1 MFESAELGHTIE
13 KDVYERELPRLREAL
28 LEAQYQLLD
37 SAKFPLL
44 ILVNGVDGAGKGETV
59 NLLKEWMDPRHIAT
73 HALSEPTKEE
83 RQHPPMWHFWRDL
96 PPRGKTGIFFGS
108 WYSLPILARAYGE
121 TGNAALDQAMEQN
134 VRFEKMLTD
143 EGALVLKFWFHLS
156 KKRQKERLKTLEKD
170 PKARWRVTERDWEHY
185 KLYDRFYKVSERA
198 LRQTGTADA
207 PWIVIEGADA
217 RYRGLTAGRIVLE
230 ALRRRL
236 DGKAPLPRAPAAPL
250 PPEALDN
257 RQLLRALD
265 LTQSLAKDKYE
276 NQLEEWQGRLNLLTR
291 HKRFRKLP
299 VLVAFEG
306 VDAAGKGGAIRRVT
320 GALDARQY
328 EVHAIAAPSDEELA
342 RPYLWRFW
350 RRLPRH
356 SRIAI
361 FDRSW
366 YGRVLVERVE
376 GLCAE
381 YDWMRAY
388 GEINDFE
395 EQLVRHGAV
404 LVKFW
409 LQISPEEQLRRFKE
423 RKDIGYKRYK
433 LTPEDWRNR
442 DKWQAYEKAA
452 CDMIDRTGTEIAPWT
467 LIAAEDKRHA
477 RIEILKT
484 LCARVA
490 EAL

>member
-1 MFESAELGHTIE
+1 MFESAELGHTID
-13 KDVYERELPRLREAL
+13 KSAYERELPKLREAL
-28 LEAQYQLLD
+28 LRAQYELLD
-37 SAKFPLL
+37 AVRFPVL

-59 NLLKEWMDPRHIAT
+59 NLLNEWMDPRHIAT
-73 HALSEPTKEE
+73 HALTEPTKDE
-83 RQHPPMWHFWRDL
+83 RRYPPMAHFWREL
-96 PPRGKTGIFFGS
+96 PPKGRIGIFFGS
-108 WYSLPILARAYGE
+108 WYSQPILARAYGE

-143 EGALVLKFWFHLS
+143 EGALILKFWFHLS
-156 KKRQKERLKTLEKD
+156 KKRQKQRLKTLEQD
-170 PKARWRVTERDWEHY
+170 PKTRWRVTERDWQHFR
-185 KLYDRFYKVSERA
+185 LYDKFYKVSERA
-198 LRQTGTADA
+198 LRQTSTADA

-236 DGKAPLPRAPAAPL
+236 DAKAPAPRPPAAPL

-276 NQLEEWQGRLNLLTR
+276 NQLEKWQGRLNLLTR

-306 VDAAGKGGAIRRVT
+306 VDAAGKGGAIRRIT

-342 RPYLWRFW
+342 QPYLWRFW
-350 RRLPRH
+350 RRLPPH
-356 SRIAI
+356 GRIAV

-388 GEINDFE
+388 SEINDFE

-409 LQISPEEQLRRFKE
+409 LQISAEEQLQRFKE
-423 RKDIGYKRYK
+423 REDIGYKRYK

-467 LIAAEDKRHA
+467 LIAANDKRHA
-477 RIEILKT
+477 RIEVLKT
-484 LCARVA
+484 LCERL
-490 EAL
+490 EQAL

>member
-1 MFESAELGHTIE
+1 MFESAELGHAIDKAT
-13 KDVYERELPRLREAL
+13 YERELPKLREAL
-28 LEAQYQLLD
+28 LRAQYELLD
-37 SAKFPLL
+37 AARFPVL
-44 ILVNGVDGAGKGETV
+44 ILINGVDGAGKGETV

-73 HALSEPTKEE
+73 HALTEPTKDE
-83 RQHPPMWHFWRDL
+83 RRYPPMSHFWREL
-96 PPRGKTGIFFGS
+96 PPKGHIGIFFGS
-108 WYSLPILARAYGE
+108 WYSLPILARAYGD
-121 TGNAALDQAMEQN
+121 TGNAGLDQAMEQN

-143 EGALVLKFWFHLS
+143 EGALILKFWFHLS
-156 KKRQKERLKTLEKD
+156 KTRQKQRLKTLEQD
-170 PKARWRVTERDWEHY
+170 PKTRWRVTERDWQHY
-185 KLYDRFYKVSERA
+185 KLYDKFYKVSERA
-198 LRQTGTADA
+198 LRQTSTADA

-236 DGKAPLPRAPAAPL
+236 DAKTPAPRPPAAPL
-250 PPEALDN
+250 SPDLLDN

-276 NQLEEWQGRLNLLTR
+276 NQLEKWQGRLNLLTR

-306 VDAAGKGGAIRRVT
+306 VDAAGKGGAIRRIT

-328 EVHAIAAPSDEELA
+328 EVHAIAAPTDEELA
-342 RPYLWRFW
+342 QPYLWRFW
-350 RRLPRH
+350 RRLPPH
-356 SRIAI
+356 GRIAI

-388 GEINDFE
+388 SEINDFE
-395 EQLVRHGAV
+395 EQLVRHGSV

-409 LQISPEEQLRRFKE
+409 LQIGPQEQLKRFKE
-423 RKDIGYKRYK
+423 REQIGYKRYK
-433 LTPEDWRNR
+433 ITPEDWRNR
-442 DKWQAYEKAA
+442 GKWEAYEKAA
-452 CDMIDRTGTEIAPWT
+452 CDMIDRTSTEIAPWT
-467 LIAAEDKRHA
+467 LIAANDKRHA
-477 RIEILKT
+477 RIEVLKT
-484 LCARVA
+484 LCERL
-490 EAL
+490 EQAL